1 MDEQRRLPYH
11 TYTPA
16 TYANVTGN
24 GLRVHVHG
32 FMSYENRVS
41 RSRLDWSVET
51 FALWRSTIKKNWF
64 KKGYYELSPSEA
76 DQARS
81 IMSAWLELP
90 ISDAKIDIANPF
102 GNYVSFPG
110 KTSSW
115 GYYDDWVT
123 IPLGNYQP
131 DNATIQAFTLSVT
144 PHLPQRKALTYKGP
158 SALST
163 FNFSVYVVPP
173 QGLTIFS
180 DVDDILRE
188 AEVWSI
194 PKQALLNVFARP
206 FKPWMNM
213 PQIYAHWAIEIPSVH
228 FHYASETPITHGW
241 FYERGLQ
248 AYGYPAGTYEMRSMD
263 WGEVAH
269 ITPGP
274 RMNML
279 IRALET
285 FTERKFILV
294 GDTSSPGCVAAY
306 ARLAAEYPDQVQC
319 ILVRDVDRT
328 REDNWFSIDPKLFA
342 SIPINKYLMFPD
354 PDSLLQL
361 DTDHLSRVANGTA
374 TGCFPPSVRPAN
386 SLTPP
391 ARVHTKTP
399 DFIRALGWRL
409 NCDVLWM
416 IGKRATERPDRHCMF
431 DRRD

>member
-1 MDEQRRLPYH
+1 MDEKRRLPYH

-16 TYANVTGN
+16 TYANVTGD

-32 FMSYENRVS
+32 FMSYENKVS

-248 AYGYPAGTYEMRSMD
+248 A
-263 WGEVAH
+263 
-269 ITPGP
+269 
-274 RMNML
+274 
-279 IRALET
+279 
-285 FTERKFILV
+285 
-294 GDTSSPGCVAAY
+294 
-306 ARLAAEYPDQVQC
+306 
-319 ILVRDVDRT
+319 
-328 REDNWFSIDPKLFA
+328 
-342 SIPINKYLMFPD
+342 
-354 PDSLLQL
+354 
-361 DTDHLSRVANGTA
+361 
-374 TGCFPPSVRPAN
+374 
-386 SLTPP
+386 
-391 ARVHTKTP
+391 
-399 DFIRALGWRL
+399 
-409 NCDVLWM
+409 
-416 IGKRATERPDRHCMF
+416 
-431 DRRD
+431 